1 MGVVVIHSIRTV
13 RVGVL
18 VEHTDSKIIPFRHSM
33 FHCRSRDMGDK
44 RHVPLREWAEDEVSM
59 FYVRLGLPGQDKIP
73 VGGSARYWVQMRM
86 THTSD
91 YWGEHD
97 TDVEILKCRRIK

>member
-1 MGVVVIHSIRTV
+1 MIHSIRTV

-18 VEHTDSKIIPFRHSM
+18 VEREDCKIIPFRYSM
-33 FHCRSRDMGDK
+33 FHCRSRDRGDEK
-44 RHVPLREWAEDEVSM
+44 HFPLSDWAAEEVNLLS
-59 FYVRLGLPGQDKIP
+59 VRAGLPGQNKIP
-73 VGGSARYWVQMRM
+73 VGGSARFWVHMRM

-97 TDVEILKCRRIK
+97 TDVDILKCRRIK

>member
-1 MGVVVIHSIRTV
+1 MIHSIRTV
-13 RVGVL
+13 RVGIL
-18 VEHTDSKIIPFRHSM
+18 VEREDSKWLPFRYTM
-33 FHCRSRDMGDK
+33 FHCRSRDMGDE
-44 RHVPLREWAEDEVSM
+44 RHVPLCDWAAEEVNLLE
-59 FYVRLGLPGQDKIP
+59 VRAGLPGQNKIP
-73 VGGSARYWVQMRM
+73 VGCSARYWVQMKM